1 MRSSGVTM
9 KSAVGQRRPSKVI
22 LEPTKDLALLKTVR
36 DCRFITSYQLFEFAK
51 ASNIAS
57 SLGSFYWRI
66 GRLVE
71 CGLVQTVTLQIGKYR
86 IYTITRQGLR
96 ELENRQECLLSLTSG
111 ARVLTK
117 RDEIPHALLLNDIRR
132 RFEQQFPVEW
142 WRTDLLVL
150 GPRTCR
156 ARRYAK
162 DYDAVFSLDR
172 SSAGARSLTIAVEY
186 ERTLKA
192 EDRYAEISNTL
203 SGENSVDLLFYLCAS
218 ADMVP
223 LLAQRIALKNLV
235 LGFTHGGTEFCPSGQ
250 AMSCV
255 PLDPAEAAAD
265 SHGRHHQRFPGEK
278 LRR

>member
-1 MRSSGVTM
+1 MRSSGIKM
-9 KSAVGQRRPSKVI
+9 KSAVGKRRPSKVI

-86 IYTITRQGLR
+86 IYAITRQGLR

-132 RFEQQFPVEW
+132 TFEQQFPVEW
-142 WRTDLLVL
+142 WRTDLLV
-150 GPRTCR
+150 R
-156 ARRYAK
+156 AANLSTRRYAK

-203 SGENSVDLLFYLCAS
+203 SGENSIDLLFYLCAS

-223 LLAQRIALKNLV
+223 LLAQRITLKNLV
-235 LGFTHGGTEFCPSGQ
+235 LGFTVARSFVHQGKQCPVFLWTQ
-250 AMSCV
+250 
-255 PLDPAEAAAD
+255 
-265 SHGRHHQRFPGEK
+265 QK
-278 LRR
+278 LQPIPMVDIINASR

>member
-1 MRSSGVTM
+1 MT
-9 KSAVGQRRPSKVI
+9 
-22 LEPTKDLALLKTVR
+22 
-36 DCRFITSYQLFEFAK
+36 FITSYQLFEFAK

-71 CGLVQTVTLQIGKYR
+71 CGLVQTVMLQIGKYR

-96 ELENRQECLLSLTSG
+96 ELENRQPRLLSLTSG
-111 ARVLTK
+111 RGSS
-117 RDEIPHALLLNDIRR
+117 RNGIEIPHALLLNDIRR
-132 RFEQQFPVEW
+132 TFEQQFQVEW
-142 WRTDLLVL
+142 WRTDLLVRAANL
-150 GPRTCR
+150 S

-172 SSAGARSLTIAVEY
+172 SSAGAHSLTIAVEY

-203 SGENSVDLLFYLCAS
+203 SGENSIDLLFYLCAS

-223 LLAQRIALKNLV
+223 LLAQRIRPEKPRSRASRSV
-235 LGFTHGGTEFCPSGQ
+235 LSIRASTVLCSSGPSR
-250 AMSCV
+250 SCNQFPSV
-255 PLDPAEAAAD
+255 E
-265 SHGRHHQRFPGEK
+265 RHQRFQVK
-278 LRR
+278 SCDR

>member
-1 MRSSGVTM
+1 M

-22 LEPTKDLALLKTVR
+22 LERAKDLGLLKTVR
-36 DCRFITSYQLFEFAK
+36 DCRFITSYQLFEFAR
-51 ASNIAS
+51 ASNIAT

-71 CGLVQTVTLQIGKYR
+71 CGLVHTVTFQIGKYR

-96 ELENRQECLLSLTSG
+96 ELENRQECLLSLTSS

-132 RFEQQFPVEW
+132 RFEQQFRVEW
-142 WRTDLLVL
+142 WRTDLLV
-150 GPRTCR
+150 R
-156 ARRYAK
+156 AANLSTRRYAK

-172 SSAGARSLTIAVEY
+172 SSAGASSLTIAVEY

-203 SGENSVDLLFYLCAS
+203 SGENSIDIIDMLFYLCAS

-235 LGFTHGGTEFCPSGQ
+235 LGFTVARSFVHQGKQCPVFLWTQ
-250 AMSCV
+250 
-255 PLDPAEAAAD
+255 
-265 SHGRHHQRFPGEK
+265 QK
-278 LRR
+278 LQPIPMVDIINSFK